1 MTGGPTSTEAWSLAQ
16 SFSLSKGQGWDLHLR
31 AASSACHGGP
41 SGPDGGPEL
50 RPLGQART
58 RKVVVTTVG
67 SGSHLEGLVE
77 KTQGTASFPG
87 DAAHPRRTPGPADF
101 LYFHQFKKK
110 KSVNKNCG

>member
-1 MTGGPTSTEAWSLAQ
+1 MP
-16 SFSLSKGQGWDLHLR
+16 R
-31 AASSACHGGP
+31 AAPVTAGP
-41 SGPDGGPEL
+41 PGPDGGPEL

-67 SGSHLEGLVE
+67 SGSYLEGLVE

-87 DAAHPRRTPGPADF
+87 DAAHPRRNPGPADF

-110 KSVNKNCG
+110 NQ